1 MAPFR
6 DKIANTPILRAILGF
21 VIVFAVT
28 SLAAVMVNGTFWGSL
43 ITATGMAIYFYFR
56 GGRGNA

>member
-21 VIVFAVT
+21 VLVFAVT
-28 SLAAVMVNGTFWGSL
+28 SLAALMVNGQLWGAL
-43 ITATGMAIYFYFR
+43 ITSLGMAVYFYFR
-56 GGRGNA
+56 GPRKQG